1 MNTERDS
8 KDMVTR
14 TLTDWQALSPKQ
26 RSVALEEAHAAAVAS
41 AGTGTFISIAE
52 AGALSEGGSGA
63 LAGTPIAVKDNI
75 DVAGLPTSGG
85 TSYLKFSPDVNA
97 DVVTALRSEGAV
109 VLGKANLHELAFGL
123 TSNNGA
129 HGPVRNPFDPSLSAG
144 GSSGGSAA
152 AVARGIVPLAIGT
165 DTGGSV
171 SVPAAFC
178 GVYGLRPSTGR
189 YPSDG
194 VIGLSWTR
202 DTAGL
207 HTNSVADLRFVD
219 ELITGEGDSSAN
231 PQPKQIRIGI
241 SDAYLADLEST
252 VGERF
257 DEAVQRLRAA
267 GVQLVSVDLAD
278 HFERTGEFNMTVVAY
293 ESAHTLIS
301 YFRGTGLSGLP
312 DDLGATSAVTK
323 SPDVAG
329 VLGFIHENPVPA
341 SEYRRAATNRWQ
353 MRRQFISQ
361 LDAAEVQ
368 GIIFPTVPI
377 LPPPLGL
384 DAEIEFNGT
393 TRPIFD
399 TLTRHTSPGSFMGMP
414 MVTLPTGDPTQVPVG
429 LTVMGRPFD
438 DRGVLRISD
447 TVSQVLRP
455 TGDRT

>member
-1 MNTERDS
+1 
-8 KDMVTR
+8 
-14 TLTDWQALSPKQ
+14 
-26 RSVALEEAHAAAVAS
+26 
-41 AGTGTFISIAE
+41 
-52 AGALSEGGSGA
+52 
-63 LAGTPIAVKDNI
+63 
-75 DVAGLPTSGG
+75 
-85 TSYLKFSPDVNA
+85 
-97 DVVTALRSEGAV
+97 
-109 VLGKANLHELAFGL
+109 
-123 TSNNGA
+123 
-129 HGPVRNPFDPSLSAG
+129 
-144 GSSGGSAA
+144 
-152 AVARGIVPLAIGT
+152 
-165 DTGGSV
+165 
-171 SVPAAFC
+171 
-178 GVYGLRPSTGR
+178 
-189 YPSDG
+189 
-194 VIGLSWTR
+194 
-202 DTAGL
+202 
-207 HTNSVADLRFVD
+207 
-219 ELITGEGDSSAN
+219 
-231 PQPKQIRIGI
+231 
-241 SDAYLADLEST
+241 
-252 VGERF
+252 
-257 DEAVQRLRAA
+257 
-267 GVQLVSVDLAD
+267 
-278 HFERTGEFNMTVVAY
+278 MTVVAY

-312 DDLGATSAVTK
+312 DDLRATSAVTK

-361 LDAAEVQ
+361 LDAAEVH

-414 MVTLPTGDPTQVPVG
+414 MVTLPTGDPTHVPVG

>member
-8 KDMVTR
+8 QDMVTR
-14 TLTDWQALSPKQ
+14 TLTDWQAFSPKQ

-41 AGTGTFISIAE
+41 AGTGSFISIAE

-189 YPSDG
+189 YPTDG

-202 DTAGL
+202 DTPGL
-207 HTNSVADLRFVD
+207 HANSVADLRFVD
-219 ELITGEGDSSAN
+219 EIITGEGDRSAN
-231 PQPKQIRIGI
+231 SQPKEIRIGI

-267 GVQLVSVDLAD
+267 GVQLVPVDLAD

-312 DDLGATSAVTK
+312 DDLRATSAVTK

-341 SEYRRAATNRWQ
+341 SDYRRAATNRWQ

-361 LDAAEVQ
+361 LDAAEVH

-414 MVTLPTGDPTQVPVG
+414 MVTLPTGDPTHVPVG

>member
-85 TSYLKFSPDVNA
+85 TSYLKFSPEVNA

-231 PQPKQIRIGI
+231 PQPKQIRLGI

-252 VGERF
+252 VGARF
-257 DEAVQRLRAA
+257 DEAVSALRDA
-267 GVQLVSVDLAD
+267 GVTLVPIELAD

-312 DDLGATSAVTK
+312 DDLRATSAVTK

-361 LDAAEVQ
+361 LDAAEVH

>member
-267 GVQLVSVDLAD
+267 GVELVPVDLAD

-312 DDLGATSAVTK
+312 DDLRATSAVTK

-361 LDAAEVQ
+361 LDAAEVH

-414 MVTLPTGDPTQVPVG
+414 MVTLPTGDPTHVPVG

>member
-1 MNTERDS
+1 
-8 KDMVTR
+8 MVTR
-14 TLTDWQALSPKQ
+14 TLEDWQALSPEQ
-26 RSVALEEAHAAAVAS
+26 RSVALEDARAAAVAS
-41 AGTGTFISIAE
+41 ADTGVFISIAE
-52 AGALSEGGSGA
+52 KDAQPEAGSGD

-75 DVAGLPTSGG
+75 DVAGLPTTGG
-85 TSYLKFSPDVNA
+85 TGYLNFSPEVNA

-109 VLGKANLHELAFGL
+109 VLGKTNLHELAFGL

-129 HGPVRNPFDPSLSAG
+129 HGPVRNPFDPTLSAG

-171 SVPAAFC
+171 SVPSAFC
-178 GVYGLRPSTGR
+178 GVFGLRPSTGR
-189 YPSDG
+189 YPSNG
-194 VIGLSWTR
+194 VVGLSWTR
-202 DTAGL
+202 DTPGL
-207 HTNSVADLRFVD
+207 HANNVADLRFVD
-219 ELITGEGDSSAN
+219 ELVTGEGDRSAD
-231 PQPKQIRIGI
+231 PQPKEIRIGI

-252 VGERF
+252 VGARF
-257 DEAVQRLRAA
+257 EDAMSALRDA
-267 GVQLVSVDLAD
+267 GVTLVPIELAD
-278 HFERTGEFNMTVVAY
+278 HFERTAEFNMTVVAF
-293 ESAHTLIS
+293 ESARTLIS

-312 DDLGATSAVTK
+312 DDLRAASAITK

-329 VLGFIHENPVPA
+329 VLGFIHDNPVPVT
-341 SEYRRAATNRWQ
+341 EYRRAAINRWQ

-361 LDAAEVQ
+361 LDAAGVH

-377 LPPPLGL
+377 LPPPLGQ

-414 MVTLPTGDPTQVPVG
+414 MVTVPTGDPKAVPVG

-438 DRGVLRISD
+438 DRHVLSIADVMSKI
-447 TVSQVLRP
+447 LRP
-455 TGDRT
+455 TSDRI